1 MAVEI
6 NDFEVVPGEG
16 GDEKSGGS
24 EKGGGKKTPPSEH
37 EIARLVEHRISRD
50 ERVWAH

>member
-6 NDFEVVPGEG
+6 NEFEMVPGEG
-16 GDEKSGGS
+16 GEENSGGS
-24 EKGGGKKTPPSEH
+24 EKGGGKKQPPSEH
-37 EIARLVEHRISRD
+37 EIARLVEHRMSRD